1 MASGGSSGTGSV
13 VVTSLRAGRRRTPPG
28 SPQRSSIPPMPLRP
42 PPSSIP
48 PMPLRP
54 PPSSIPPISMRVRRS
69 RTPPGPPPRTPPQ
82 VTLKSLNTGL
92 PSPTGALAY

>member
-48 PMPLRP
+48 P
-54 PPSSIPPISMRVRRS
+54 ISMRVRRS
-69 RTPPGPPPRTPPQ
+69 RSPPGPPPRTPPQ